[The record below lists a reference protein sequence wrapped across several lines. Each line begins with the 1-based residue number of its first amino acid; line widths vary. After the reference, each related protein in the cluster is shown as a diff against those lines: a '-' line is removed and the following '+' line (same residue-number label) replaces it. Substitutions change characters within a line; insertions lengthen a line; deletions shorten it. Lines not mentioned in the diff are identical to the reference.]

1 MSTFCSDSISE
12 THSQMYK
19 STSPHTWC
27 AVLIYFSHVW
37 LFTTLWIV
45 AHQAVFYTGFSRQ
58 KYWSRLPFHP
68 PGDLPNPGIKSTSL
82 MSPGKP
88 SPHIDGQLCTL
99 LGIWIHNLTWS
110 KKHEQK
116 HLKRTFTELW
126 FLGYTATWDKEKT
139 QLGIISSNI
148 RLHSSFHDLVLEK
161 GYLDTVIGVF
171 TEETTKINGAPC
183 MVLCV
188 CVFVIYHEWY
198 REFWAKWSK
207 QQSNL

>member
-1 MSTFCSDSISE
+1 
-12 THSQMYK
+12 MYK
-19 STSPHTWC
+19 STSSHTWC

-58 KYWSRLPFHP
+58 KYWSGLPFPP

-116 HLKRTFTELW
+116 HLKRTFIELW

-139 QLGIISSNI
+139 QLGINSSNI
-148 RLHSSFHDLVLEK
+148 RLHSSFHGLVLEK

-171 TEETTKINGAPC
+171 TEETTKINGAHC

-188 CVFVIYHEWY
+188 CVIYHEWY
-198 REFWAKWSK
+198 TEFWAKWSK
-207 QQSNL
+207 QQGNL